1 MMTLTLI
8 AYSLF
13 VQLPLVAACGLMWLA
28 MMWRDLWCDAS
39 EATQE
44 AEAITR
50 DFIFGERH

>member
-1 MMTLTLI
+1 VKTLTLI